1 MSKTVSFVKNVSTFQ
16 FGFNRQ
22 TMFKETCACR
32 LAAASA
38 PPTLVPDHAAVLQ
51 RGRLRAVHHG
61 LGRPLGSF
69 IPGFSGQTEQRP
81 HPLRLHIQDGVRVPH
96 LLQVPVGA
104 EQTTPLTARPPQPSS
119 LVVRDA
125 VRTNAAT

>member
-1 MSKTVSFVKNVSTFQ
+1 MAPPT
-16 FGFNRQ
+16 
-22 TMFKETCACR
+22 
-32 LAAASA
+32 A

-51 RGRLRAVHHG
+51 RGRLRAVHHW
-61 LGRPLGSF
+61 LGRPLGGF

-104 EQTTPLTARPPQPSS
+104 EQTTPLTARPLPPSG
-119 LVVRDA
+119 LVLRDA
-125 VRTNAAT
+125 VHTNAAT